1 MLRSGHRGWRWRQ
14 LLASIPRR
22 STGGF
27 RAARSGRRSGMAG
40 ATVAHARQYVLGSP
54 FAVCGS
60 RDLTERDLPP
70 AIFGKVWRGELG
82 APDGYELCALCA
94 ERVVGREAMLGGAS
108 RLRGEGR

>member
-1 MLRSGHRGWRWRQ
+1 M
-14 LLASIPRR
+14 
-22 STGGF
+22 
-27 RAARSGRRSGMAG
+27 G
-40 ATVAHARQYVLGSP
+40 APVVAHARQYVLGTP

-108 RLRGEGR
+108 RMRGEGR